1 MFSSRNRQPE
11 IRYESDTSILA
22 ILGAVGV
29 GAALMYFLDPD
40 SGRRRRALVKDQ
52 FTHYKTV
59 GVHKTEELVHHAATQ
74 TRGAIARAQN
84 RLASQREESAID
96 ANLSSNTDL
105 PSSTN

>member
-1 MFSSRNRQPE
+1 MSSSRQPE

-22 ILGAVGV
+22 IVGAMGIGAV
-29 GAALMYFLDPD
+29 LMYLLDPD

-59 GVHKTEELVHHAATQ
+59 GVQKTEQLVHTAANQ

-84 RLASQREESAID
+84 RLATGREETTID
-96 ANLSSNTDL
+96 ANLSSDTDL